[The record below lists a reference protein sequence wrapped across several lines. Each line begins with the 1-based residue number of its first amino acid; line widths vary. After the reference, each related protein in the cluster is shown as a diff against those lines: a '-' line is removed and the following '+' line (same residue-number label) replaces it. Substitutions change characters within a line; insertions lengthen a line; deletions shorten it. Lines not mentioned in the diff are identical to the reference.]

1 MLFLLLCY
9 LLLNPLQ
16 GSAFSDQNLL
26 PVVSQGRI
34 HPYAT
39 YQQDEE
45 YFVLPTHGDW
55 LPIETLANPSNH
67 TAYSDETYQNIRA
80 AYLLHPTLAE
90 MAPHLLTAYKEVA
103 GTVYRQAYGKA
114 LLYPTELQLKA
125 EVLYFSFP
133 WIPLTTALYLLA
145 AIGLALALTQHK
157 WLRRSMPLLFFAFI
171 LHTSVLLLR
180 CYILS
185 RPPVSNM
192 FETVVYV
199 PWIAVLAS
207 FFFRRG
213 PILPLAASL
222 VSIILLTI
230 LQITKLNE
238 VLQPIQPVL
247 DSQFWLIIHVLMVV
261 GSYGTFLLVECLDT
275 SI

>member
-103 GTVYRQAYGKA
+103 GTVYRQPMG
-114 LLYPTELQLKA
+114 
-125 EVLYFSFP
+125 
-133 WIPLTTALYLLA
+133 
-145 AIGLALALTQHK
+145 
-157 WLRRSMPLLFFAFI
+157 RRSSTP
-171 LHTSVLLLR
+171 R
-180 CYILS
+180 NC
-185 RPPVSNM
+185 N
-192 FETVVYV
+192 
-199 PWIAVLAS
+199 
-207 FFFRRG
+207 
-213 PILPLAASL
+213 
-222 VSIILLTI
+222 
-230 LQITKLNE
+230 
-238 VLQPIQPVL
+238 
-247 DSQFWLIIHVLMVV
+247 
-261 GSYGTFLLVECLDT
+261 
-275 SI
+275 